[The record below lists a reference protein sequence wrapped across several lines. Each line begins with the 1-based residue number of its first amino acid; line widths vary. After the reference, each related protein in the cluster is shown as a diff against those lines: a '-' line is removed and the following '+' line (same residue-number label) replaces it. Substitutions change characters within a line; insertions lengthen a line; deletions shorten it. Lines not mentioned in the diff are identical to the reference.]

1 MGLSLDR
8 ANASSAARWST
19 LELPPAAPT
28 PLEAPALRRSGV
40 KKQPRGVASV
50 MFGFLKPALAA
61 VLLGS
66 TLLSALPATGFAQNA
81 LDPPRAEAVLKTP
94 LATGMERLLRYDADH
109 DGKVIG
115 TRYGN
120 ELAEADPL
128 SRAIYAFVDYAN
140 PGAKSSLWGP
150 ATAGDYLSGGL
161 GVGAALRPQHMTANR
176 VLLQEDLMLGLKQ
189 LEGRLS
195 SPLGHDAVSADLGTV
210 LATLP
215 PSMSQGEKLAA
226 IAAAGDHLL
235 DHIKAETEKKELAS
249 SNSTALL
256 TAAELLASLP
266 AESLERTIAETTLGH
281 GASFFAPRLAVIGAH
296 YAKPGTTNE
305 AEQHYLLVL
314 TKRATEA
321 KLIGEVKALLP

>member
-1 MGLSLDR
+1 
-8 ANASSAARWST
+8 
-19 LELPPAAPT
+19 
-28 PLEAPALRRSGV
+28 
-40 KKQPRGVASV
+40 
-50 MFGFLKPALAA
+50 
-61 VLLGS
+61 
-66 TLLSALPATGFAQNA
+66 
-81 LDPPRAEAVLKTP
+81 
-94 LATGMERLLRYDADH
+94 
-109 DGKVIG
+109 
-115 TRYGN
+115 
-120 ELAEADPL
+120 
-128 SRAIYAFVDYAN
+128 
-140 PGAKSSLWGP
+140 
-150 ATAGDYLSGGL
+150 
-161 GVGAALRPQHMTANR
+161 
-176 VLLQEDLMLGLKQ
+176 MLGLQAARGPAQ
-189 LEGRLS
+189 LTAR
-195 SPLGHDAVSADLGTV
+195 GHDAVSADLGTV
-210 LATLP
+210 LATFP

-235 DHIKAETEKKELAS
+235 DHIEAGGEEELAS